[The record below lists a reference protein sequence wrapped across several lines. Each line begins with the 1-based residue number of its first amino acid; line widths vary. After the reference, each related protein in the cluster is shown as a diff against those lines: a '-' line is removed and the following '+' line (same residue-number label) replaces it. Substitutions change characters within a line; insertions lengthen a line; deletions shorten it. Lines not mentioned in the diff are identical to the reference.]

1 MSPVGECLEKGELP
15 SVGHCP
21 PPPIPNACLPLL
33 HEGSCWLL
41 HVISAFPGESLS
53 LEPEGSARS
62 LLCLPAGRPQC
73 QTDGTGLAPKAR
85 PGPSLCIFLLS
96 GVINVL

>member
-1 MSPVGECLEKGELP
+1 MSPVGEYLEKGELT

-21 PPPIPNACLPLL
+21 RSNTCLPLL
-33 HEGSCWLL
+33 HVEWWRLL
-41 HVISAFPGESLS
+41 CVISAFPGESLS
-53 LEPEGSARS
+53 LEPEGSAWS
-62 LLCLPAGRPQC
+62 LLRLPAGGPWC

-85 PGPSLCIFLLS
+85 PGPSSCVFLPL